1 MDNVIRRG
9 RFSPFQEE
17 GGVKIEEEP

>member
-1 MDNVIRRG
+1 MDNVRTRG